1 MPAHDITR
9 RFVII
14 YHNAPIDSFDDEA
27 SAVARMEEM
36 KGTQLR
42 SWRDRWP
49 MHALNNDS
57 LWDVQDMA
65 KKALDSA

>member
-1 MPAHDITR
+1 VPTHDITR

-27 SAVARMEEM
+27 SAVARMKEM
-36 KGTQLR
+36 KGAQLR

-49 MHALNNDS
+49 MHRLNN
-57 LWDVQDMA
+57 
-65 KKALDSA
+65 